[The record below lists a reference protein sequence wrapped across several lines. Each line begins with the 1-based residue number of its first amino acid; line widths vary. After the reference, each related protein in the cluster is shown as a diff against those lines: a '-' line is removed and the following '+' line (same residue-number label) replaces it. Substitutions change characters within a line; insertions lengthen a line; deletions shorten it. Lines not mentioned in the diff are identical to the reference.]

1 VSYVDPGIRREIL
14 GWHSPRLGIDM
25 PIVRYGTWGRALLL
39 YPTAAGDFLEAERM
53 WLIKALEPL
62 LFEGRITVF
71 GIDSINSHAW
81 MADGLPLPEKARR
94 QALFSGYV
102 EEEVVPY
109 ISHVCQ
115 TPDLRIATAGAS
127 FGAFHAA
134 NAVFRR
140 PDLFDTLIAMSGFY
154 DLGPSYL
161 FGFGNDDVYFNNPT
175 SYLPGIEGHPLH
187 LLHHAALYIGC
198 GQGAWEKPEYSRQLS
213 GLLGSKGI
221 PHQLDLWGHDMPH
234 DWPTW
239 RKMLP
244 YAIAERVGW

>member
-1 VSYVDPGIRREIL
+1 MSYVDPGIRREIF
-14 GWHSPRLGIDM
+14 GWHSPGLGIDM
-25 PIVRYGTWGRALLL
+25 PIVRYGSWGRALLL
-39 YPTAAGDFLEAERM
+39 FPTAAGDFLEAERM

-62 LFEGRITVF
+62 LFDGRITVF
-71 GIDSINSHAW
+71 GIDSINRHAW
-81 MADGLPLPEKARR
+81 MADGVPLPEKARR

-102 EEEVVPY
+102 EEEVVPH
-109 ISHVCQ
+109 IRKVLQNDSA
-115 TPDLRIATAGAS
+115 RIGATGAS

-140 PDLFDTLIAMSGFY
+140 PELFDTLVAMSGFY

-175 SYLPGIEGHPLH
+175 SYLPGLDGNHLH
-187 LLHHAALYIGC
+187 LLHHSAIYIGC
-198 GQGAWEKPEYSRQLS
+198 GQGAWERPEYSRQLA
-213 GLLGSKGI
+213 GVLGSKGI
-221 PHQLDLWGHDMPH
+221 PHQLDLWGHDIPH

-244 YAIAERVGW
+244 YALTERVGW